1 MPRVEG
7 NLVEVKVHSRV
18 SMRHSH
24 PKVGAGRR
32 EMAGHNVVILR
43 LAREGGREGIKAIER
58 IYTIDLLEKELSI
71 WIPACH

>member
-18 SMRHSH
+18 SLRHSH

-43 LAREGGREGIKAIER
+43 LAREGGREGGYKGNRKNIISLTYLR
-58 IYTIDLLEKELSI
+58 RN
-71 WIPACH
+71 